1 MRKSAVKDKMKKEI
15 ISTANVGKKDKM
27 ALQRPEWTPLNGNVT
42 IGDLNQTKTDGIE
55 IRGCK
60 NTTKG
65 KRSRG
70 PMA

>member
-1 MRKSAVKDKMKKEI
+1 MKNEKT
-15 ISTANVGKKDKM
+15 STATVGKKDKL
-27 ALQRPEWTPLNGNVT
+27 ALQRPDWSPLNGNIT
-42 IGDLNQTKTDGIE
+42 IGALHETKSDGIE

-65 KRSRG
+65 KKARG